1 MNIFSL
7 ARLPGK
13 FPSDPLEAIADF
25 LFILNLPIII
35 QQRLQGNTWTMG
47 PGNHFIDN
55 LVTTVEQHFSGLL
68 SAQNCHNHQF
78 HHFNRASDLTFCR
91 SLYCSGSQRLAKY
104 QSQTTTTAN
113 RKLFLNVKG
122 KKFRCN
128 VQPSNKRLSLQTLK
142 KLTCTR

>member
-55 LVTTVEQHFSGLL
+55 LLLLLNDTLVVCYLHKIAITINFIISIGLL
-68 SAQNCHNHQF
+68 TLLSVDRYIVLVRNAWQNI
-78 HHFNRASDLTFCR
+78 RVK
-91 SLYCSGSQRLAKY
+91 QRPPRIG
-104 QSQTTTTAN
+104 N
-113 RKLFLNVKG
+113 CF
-122 KKFRCN
+122 
-128 VQPSNKRLSLQTLK
+128 
-142 KLTCTR
+142 